1 MASPV
6 WRPRLE
12 RTALVVI
19 TTIVASLSAQG
30 VAVTGASAAVAPGCT
45 TARPTFIG
53 GRIYGYPDNRSLNAL
68 IGLDLS
74 DGNGKVDL
82 DGNPITGAAYSAVDR
97 VNPDIPPEG
106 SADTTLDR
114 TWGFCA
120 SARVVEGFFE
130 IYPKDQ
136 LGVTT
141 KTRYGAAAH
150 YRQPIAAGTAYDIL
164 LRLPVTWEAEGGNT
178 GAVNGYIT
186 YQGHKVPPE
195 SITRKR
201 AFTLAS
207 GPECGVEGFSAN
219 ADVLADSESLDATY
233 YRIAYLA
240 GGRCGATSQ
249 RYTIHI
255 DCTDFCGP
263 GRRTLTK
270 DVEISQGTRPR
281 IDFAF

>member
-1 MASPV
+1 MPSPTRIKGFIPITVAIIAASIGV
-6 WRPRLE
+6 Q
-12 RTALVVI
+12 T
-19 TTIVASLSAQG
+19 
-30 VAVTGASAAVAPGCT
+30 VAVTAASAAVAPGCT

-53 GRIYGYPDNRSLNAL
+53 GRIYGYPDNRSLNAR

-74 DGNGKVDL
+74 DGTGKVDL
-82 DGNPITGAAYSAVDR
+82 DGNPLGAAGYSAVDR
-97 VNPDIPPEG
+97 VNPTIPPEG
-106 SADTTLDR
+106 STDTTLDR

-120 SARVVEGFFE
+120 SSRIVEGFFE

-136 LGVTT
+136 QGVTT

-150 YRQPIAAGTAYDIL
+150 YRQPIVAGTAYDIL
-164 LRLPVTWEAEGGNT
+164 LRLPVTWEADGGNT

-186 YQGHKVPPE
+186 YQGHRVPPE
-195 SITRKR
+195 NITRKR
-201 AFTLAS
+201 AFTHAS

-219 ADVLADSESLDATY
+219 ADVLAYSETLDATY
-233 YRIAYLA
+233 YRLAYLA
-240 GGRCGATSQ
+240 GGRCGAASQ

-270 DVEISQGTRPR
+270 DVDISQGTRPR